1 MNLRAIANGMTS
13 RVRPNTSITWRRSTG
28 WTQDPDTGTRTAQYA
43 DRQIIGQIQAVSSQ
57 DLQLL
62 GGFATQGYH
71 RAIYINGHALG
82 TLRNEMKGGDL
93 FIFGGQNWKAVSLPE
108 DWDDAG
114 WCKIIVT
121 QTQQGGDG
129 ADIPE

>member
-1 MNLRAIANGMTS
+1 MNLRGIANGMTS
-13 RVRPNTSITWRRSTG
+13 RVRPNRSITWRRSTG
-28 WTQDPDTGTRTAQYA
+28 WAQDPDTGQRTSTYS

-71 RAIYINGHALG
+71 RSIYINGHALG
-82 TLRNEMKGGDL
+82 TLRNEMKGGDQFL
-93 FIFGGQNWKAVSLPE
+93 FDGKTWKVVAIPE

-114 WCKIIVT
+114 WCKILVT
-121 QTQQGGDG
+121 LIQQGGTG
-129 ADIPE
+129 ADVPE